1 MVASMARKMFFS
13 ADIDPLLNAIDA
25 ELASKVEALMIGGGA
40 MSLRGQKTATKD
52 IDLVFVD
59 NGQRKRFIDAIT
71 KIGFRS
77 LISPGEEYRKM
88 GARIY
93 VDREERWL
101 DIFNERICNMFL
113 VHEGVL
119 GRASEYLALKR
130 LRVLLMS
137 PEDIFLSK
145 SVTERDG
152 DLEDMYT
159 LFTRGLDEKRII
171 DEVAFQ
177 ASRSNKI
184 WESFLALRL
193 GELEEKYNITV
204 TFKARFEEAAV
215 LRMEKLNGKNG

>member
-1 MVASMARKMFFS
+1 MARRLFRS
-13 ADIDPLLNAIDA
+13 ADIDRLLAAIGDG
-25 ELASKVEALMIGGGA
+25 LSGKVDALMIGGGA

-52 IDLVFVD
+52 IDLVFTD
-59 NGQRKRFIDAIT
+59 KGQRELFLEAIAR
-71 KIGFRS
+71 IGFRP
-77 LISPGEEYRKM
+77 LLSPGEEYQKM

-119 GRASEYLALKR
+119 ARASEYLVLKR

-159 LFTRGLDEKRII
+159 LFTSVLDEKII
-171 DEVAFQ
+171 MGEVEFQ
-177 ASRSNKI
+177 AGMSKKI

-204 TFKARFEEAAV
+204 PFKDHFEEIAV
-215 LRMEKLNGKNG
+215 VKMEKLDKK

>member
-1 MVASMARKMFFS
+1 MVVPVARKMFHS
-13 ADIDPLLNAIDA
+13 ADIDPLLTAIDA
-25 ELASKVEALMIGGGA
+25 ELVGNIEALMIGGGA

-59 NGQRKRFIDAIT
+59 NGHRKRFIDAIT

-159 LFTRGLDEKRII
+159 LFTRGLDERRII

-193 GELEEKYNITV
+193 GELEEKYNVTV